1 MEFICIMG
9 RSNSGKSSVE
19 KYLEKM
25 GFKVSVSYT
34 TRKPRI
40 QDGKEEVNGVDYR
53 FVTEDKFMELVN
65 KGKIIEYEKY
75 GNNYYGTPV
84 PYGSTRYVA
93 VVCVNGFKALKEKYG
108 NQVLGVYLKCDK
120 DIAIERAEKRDS
132 NKEIIESRLK
142 KDDDLIKEIES
153 VADVTIDGNQDLNK
167 VLADILKTLR
177 ERRSI

>member
-1 MEFICIMG
+1 
-9 RSNSGKSSVE
+9 
-19 KYLEKM
+19 
-25 GFKVSVSYT
+25 
-34 TRKPRI
+34 
-40 QDGKEEVNGVDYR
+40 
-53 FVTEDKFMELVN
+53 
-65 KGKIIEYEKY
+65 
-75 GNNYYGTPV
+75 
-84 PYGSTRYVA
+84 VA